1 MRRRML
7 ARLARP
13 VTLENPLSPPVLRL
27 VARRAASACTP
38 PRASHGGVRRCARPH
53 GHSARPPEPVGDLGQ
68 CRGLRQALAPRR
80 PAPATAPRRRLSHRI
95 AREARHA
102 RCRRRLGARSAAVLA
117 ARPTQAEGDGD
128 EVVGVGAVHLVHGL
142 PRACRPRRR
151 HLCRRPQGQVSCVAS
166 RAEGG
171 AIDHGADEMPA
182 TAKNGT
188 SSASAGAGF
197 PTARSGQ
204 APTAAGAGTATGAA
218 SAAPPASSAGSVERS
233 FYGIAYEV
241 RLSSVSRASLIAC
254 SPRK

>member
-1 MRRRML
+1 
-7 ARLARP
+7 
-13 VTLENPLSPPVLRL
+13 
-27 VARRAASACTP
+27 
-38 PRASHGGVRRCARPH
+38 
-53 GHSARPPEPVGDLGQ
+53 
-68 CRGLRQALAPRR
+68 
-80 PAPATAPRRRLSHRI
+80 
-95 AREARHA
+95 
-102 RCRRRLGARSAAVLA
+102 
-117 ARPTQAEGDGD
+117 
-128 EVVGVGAVHLVHGL
+128 
-142 PRACRPRRR
+142 
-151 HLCRRPQGQVSCVAS
+151 
-166 RAEGG
+166 
-171 AIDHGADEMPA
+171 MPA